1 MVKIGI
7 VDTMFARADMGAMAV
22 DELKKNYPDVEIIRR
37 TVPGVK
43 DLPPEC
49 KKLLDEGCDSC
60 MALGM
65 VGGAPV
71 DQVCAHEGSMGIQQ
85 VKLLTNKHVIE
96 AFVHENE
103 AWSEK
108 EFHDICNN
116 RVRKHAHNAV
126 LLVTSPETLV
136 KFAGK
141 GVRQGKSDEGPVSTK
156 EEKISIALVVS
167 QFNKELTEQMEEKAR
182 KVIEEE
188 GAEISEVIS
197 VAGVFEVPLAVKKL
211 LMDKK
216 NDAVVSLGAV
226 IKGETAHD
234 ELIAKTVSRKLTDLS
249 LEFNKPA
256 TLGIIGHDV
265 DYDAAEERADGYAE
279 RAVKAAI
286 GLVKV
291 LRA

>member
-1 MVKIGI
+1 MKIGI
-7 VDTMFARADMGAMAV
+7 VDTMFSRVNMGEMAL
-22 DELKKNYPDVEIIRR
+22 DEIKKNYPDVEIIRR

-43 DLPPEC
+43 DLPVEC
-49 KKLLDEGCDSC
+49 KRLLDAGCESC

-71 DQVCAHEGSMGIQQ
+71 DQVCAHEASIGIQQ
-85 VKLLTNKHVIE
+85 VKLMTNKHVIE

-108 EFHDICNN
+108 EFFEICDN

-126 LLVTSPETLV
+126 LIVTNPEELT
-136 KFAGK
+136 KNAGK
-141 GVRQGKSDEGPVSTK
+141 GMRQGKEDEGEVSTGK
-156 EEKISIALVVS
+156 QKIRIALVVAE
-167 QFNKELTEQMEEKAR
+167 FNGDITEQMEESAKDAI
-182 KVIEEE
+182 KEAD
-188 GAEISEVIS
+188 AELSDIVH
-197 VAGVFEVPLAVKKL
+197 VAGVFEIPLAVKKL
-211 LMDKK
+211 LMDKR
-216 NDAVVSLGAV
+216 NNAVVSLGAV

-234 ELIAKTVSRKLTDLS
+234 ELIAKTVAKKLSDLS

-265 DYDAAEERADGYAE
+265 DYEGAEDRAEGYAT
-279 RAVKAAI
+279 RAVEAAV